1 MLLCTLLPHVRK
13 PLPTNVG
20 PALPGAGPYLKRDGM
35 HPDPRGLRARPPTD
49 VWSLR
54 VPHSLA
60 CRNVPLQWLVERS
73 KKRRHNSLLSPRL
86 ACCRR
91 SQSVWC
97 SLSVICDIWTSRLAR
112 FIFVFIGRL
121 AEKPPTIG
129 ACQRFH
135 TSPAPAA
142 ATMLARAV
150 RAPAARL
157 APRWCRQ
164 MAVQKFPVPEMGDS
178 ISEGT
183 VLELSKQVGDYVAL
197 DEESIWITT
206 PRRG

>member
-1 MLLCTLLPHVRK
+1 MRSLFPA
-13 PLPTNVG
+13 PT
-20 PALPGAGPYLKRDGM
+20 
-35 HPDPRGLRARPPTD
+35 
-49 VWSLR
+49 
-54 VPHSLA
+54 
-60 CRNVPLQWLVERS
+60 E
-73 KKRRHNSLLSPRL
+73 
-86 ACCRR
+86 
-91 SQSVWC
+91 
-97 SLSVICDIWTSRLAR
+97 
-112 FIFVFIGRL
+112 
-121 AEKPPTIG
+121 
-129 ACQRFH
+129 RFH

-197 DEESIWITT
+197 EEVLVVVETDKVTVDVRSPAAGTITKWVDLRPL
-206 PRRG
+206 PRPPVRRKWALLLSE

>member
-1 MLLCTLLPHVRK
+1 
-13 PLPTNVG
+13 
-20 PALPGAGPYLKRDGM
+20 
-35 HPDPRGLRARPPTD
+35 
-49 VWSLR
+49 
-54 VPHSLA
+54 
-60 CRNVPLQWLVERS
+60 
-73 KKRRHNSLLSPRL
+73 
-86 ACCRR
+86 
-91 SQSVWC
+91 
-97 SLSVICDIWTSRLAR
+97 
-112 FIFVFIGRL
+112 
-121 AEKPPTIG
+121 
-129 ACQRFH
+129 
-135 TSPAPAA
+135 
-142 ATMLARAV
+142 MLARAV